1 MVSHPCNVTDSKP
14 HNLPSLR
21 DTPLP
26 TSTPRTTS
34 PTSPSFPKCSKRR
47 KTGSSFRSQRPTR
60 HPLVNYAPQQTG
72 GWVLAIV
79 KDPKKYIGK
88 RVDAISEYVTVGE
101 WAKILSEVI
110 GKPVRTNGIPENI
123 FDDYSFLTGMGIP
136 EELILNYKAF
146 HEK

>member
-1 MVSHPCNVTDSKP
+1 MLKAEGNGLVLQVAAPDS
-14 HNLPSLR
+14 
-21 DTPLP
+21 T
-26 TSTPRTTS
+26 
-34 PTSPSFPKCSKRR
+34 
-47 KTGSSFRSQRPTR
+47 
-60 HPLVNYAPQQTG
+60 PLVNYAPQQTG

-146 HEK
+146 HQK